1 MRESSVAECPVT
13 RVAPGI
19 VVMERTGSQTVL
31 RRKSI
36 PWARVIVDALLLL
49 GFLAASSFVVWQR

>member
-1 MRESSVAECPVT
+1 
-13 RVAPGI
+13 
-19 VVMERTGSQTVL
+19 MERTGSQTVL